1 MSTPINTN
9 GSSTEAAQSDRAFFG
24 HPRGLSTL
32 FFTEMWERFSYYG
45 IRPLLVIFMST
56 AIMSGGFGIPRSQA
70 SAIVG
75 IYAASVYLAS
85 LPGGWVADRLLGL
98 RRAIMTGAVLISC
111 GHISISLSSLA
122 HTRVTFFVGL
132 ILIVLG
138 TGLLK
143 PNISAIVGDLYPEGG
158 ARRDAGFSIFYMG
171 INTGAFLGQLVTGF
185 LGEKIGW
192 HFGFG
197 AAGVGM
203 LIGLA
208 WFAARS
214 KKTLGDLGLQPS
226 RHPNPAVQ
234 RRQELIIK
242 LAVAIGLGVLAVV
255 VVLAALGVFHIN
267 PQGVGHYMTYVL
279 VGVAVLY
286 FGALFIFGGLT
297 SDEMKRVGVIFI
309 LFVFA
314 AIFWAAFEQAPTSL
328 NLFAKD
334 FTNRRIMRPSGTPS
348 SSAVHRAVDQAL
360 DWTKTG
366 GTVRVIGVQELS
378 GENAARADIE
388 FDNFQFNSDQT
399 GKPIPKTQTAPGQPN
414 PKDPNFYGEV
424 SKFGTQQVRI
434 STYSGRGVAIIKH
447 YTDGRWVLT
456 NVQWNFIT
464 INSDVEV
471 GGWEIPA
478 TWFQSVNSAFIILLA
493 PFFAAL
499 WLRMGQRGSDLSSPA
514 KFSLGLLFAGV
525 GFAIMIFA
533 ANIVVRSG
541 GLIKVSFLWLTVS
554 YFFQT
559 VGELC
564 LSPVGLSS
572 MTKLSP
578 RKYVGQMMG
587 IWFLASALGN
597 LIAGLVGG
605 NVDPEKLDQ
614 MPKLFIVTTISL
626 VAAGLLLAA
635 MTPLIKKFLPN
646 KAS

>member
-1 MSTPINTN
+1 MSTPIDGT
-9 GSSTEAAQSDRAFFG
+9 GADSASADRSFFG

-45 IRPLLVIFMST
+45 LRPLLVLFMS
-56 AIMSGGFGIPRSQA
+56 AALAQGGFGIPRSQA

-111 GHISISLSSLA
+111 GHICIGLSSFA
-122 HTRVTFFVGL
+122 QSKVPFFLGL
-132 ILIVLG
+132 IFIVLG

-171 INTGAFLGQLVTGF
+171 INSGAVLGQTVTGL
-185 LGEKIGW
+185 LGEKFGW

-203 LIGLA
+203 LIGLGF
-208 WFAARS
+208 FALRAR
-214 KKTLGDLGLQPS
+214 KTLGNLGLEPT
-226 RHPNPAVQ
+226 RHPDPLVQ
-234 RRQELIIK
+234 AKQERNVK
-242 LAVAIGLGVLAVV
+242 LALGAGLGLLALV
-255 VVLAALGVFHIN
+255 VVLAAIGVLHLD
-267 PQGVGHYMTYVL
+267 PQAIGKSMTYVL
-279 VGVAVLY
+279 VGMAVLY
-286 FGALFIFGGLT
+286 FGYVFTFGGLNG
-297 SDEMKRVGVIFI
+297 DEKKRVAVIAI

-314 AIFWAAFEQAPTSL
+314 AIFWSAFEQAPTSL

-334 FTNRRIMRPSGTPS
+334 FTNR
-348 SSAVHRAVDQAL
+348 
-360 DWTKTG
+360 
-366 GTVRVIGVQELS
+366 
-378 GENAARADIE
+378 N
-388 FDNFQFNSDQT
+388 
-399 GKPIPKTQTAPGQPN
+399 
-414 PKDPNFYGEV
+414 
-424 SKFGTQQVRI
+424 
-434 STYSGRGVAIIKH
+434 VA
-447 YTDGRWVLT
+447 GFV
-456 NVQWNFIT
+456 
-464 INSDVEV
+464 
-471 GGWEIPA
+471 IPA
-478 TWFQSVNSAFIILLA
+478 TWFQNVNSIFIVLLA

-499 WLRMGQRGSDLSSPA
+499 WLKLGKRGANPSSPA
-514 KFSLGLLFAGV
+514 KFAIGLLF
-525 GFAIMIFA
+525 
-533 ANIVVRSG
+533 G
-541 GLIKVSFLWLTVS
+541 GLGFGVMILAAYAVVASNGTIKVSAWWLVVS
-554 YFFQT
+554 YIFQT

-587 IWFLASALGN
+587 IWFLATALGN

-614 MPKLFIVTTISL
+614 MPRLFIATTVSL

-646 KAS
+646 KAT